1 MTVIVPQ
8 NVNCNK
14 GLIATQAKPVCII
27 LHSIKE
33 ITSDE
38 RKTLNDPGY
47 TLATFPKVAK
57 YIYAPRNKR
66 RKGTLQPSELL
77 RTPTPASVCVQLVP
91 FKIRLM
97 CATIS
102 CMILLRC
109 GALIAVILKLMLTIL
124 RSLSSISWYKSSKL
138 LVSALTIIRSV
149 ASTLT

>member
-1 MTVIVPQ
+1 MLLQKLLEKLMLETALLKPMTVIVPR

-27 LHSIKE
+27 SHSIKE

-66 RKGTLQPSELL
+66 RKGASQTSQRCSLQGSTAHPEE
-77 RTPTPASVCVQLVP
+77 PTHTSRHQ
-91 FKIRLM
+91 
-97 CATIS
+97 T
-102 CMILLRC
+102 
-109 GALIAVILKLMLTIL
+109 
-124 RSLSSISWYKSSKL
+124 
-138 LVSALTIIRSV
+138 SAY
-149 ASTLT
+149 AGG